1 MDRRKSEKYKKRKLQ
16 NTLPKH
22 DDSIISKVTKGLA
35 I

>member
-1 MDRRKSEKYKKRKLQ
+1 MDRRKSEKCKKRKLQ

-22 DDSIISKVTKGLA
+22 DDSIILRVTRGLA